1 MEGFAVG
8 TLVGGHTLLRRS
20 TSTDYLEGTH
30 VWAPLPLLRFEVDG
44 VNERT
49 EPAVIDNEMVTGHL
63 PNPFSP
69 VV

>member
-1 MEGFAVG
+1 VG
-8 TLVGGHTLLRRS
+8 TLVEGHTLLRRS

-30 VWAPLPLLRFEVDG
+30 VGAPLPPLRFEVNG

-49 EPAVIDNEMVTGHL
+49 APDAIDNEMVTGHL
-63 PNPFSP
+63 PNPFTP